1 MRTRPMNPCAIATP
15 GCDLRAL
22 PSREANRQ
30 RGFSMIEILV
40 SLFILTTGLLGLV
53 GLQAVA
59 HKAELESY
67 QRAQALVLLTDMIDR
82 INTNRKAGTCYAIT
96 TNAVTGTPY
105 IGTTGANV
113 YDPTGSYSCSI
124 SGTNA
129 SGSTRAQQDLQEF
142 ENVLKGASEKN
153 SGGSNIGLMIG
164 ARACIGYDS
173 TTATYTVAV
182 AWQGI
187 SETFSPATWPSAPA
201 VAKNCALNLYGN
213 DRQRRVVWNSLM
225 IASLT

>member
-1 MRTRPMNPCAIATP
+1 MATITLDANGIRTGMR
-15 GCDLRAL
+15 GL
-22 PSREANRQ
+22 Q

-67 QRAQALVLLTDMIDR
+67 QRAQALVLLTDFIDR
-82 INTNRKAGTCYAIT
+82 VNTNRKAATCYAIT
-96 TNAVTGTPY
+96 TNTTAGTPY
-105 IGTTGANV
+105 LGTTGTNV
-113 YDPTGSYSCSI
+113 YSTGSYSCSI
-124 SGTNA
+124 SATNA
-129 SGSTRAQQDLQEF
+129 AASTRAQQDLEEF
-142 ENVLKGASEKN
+142 ENVLKGASEKT

-173 TTATYTVAV
+173 TSQTYTVAI
-182 AWQGI
+182 AWQGV
-187 SETFSPATWPSAPA
+187 SETFSPATWTTAPA

-213 DRQRRVVWNSLM
+213 DRQRRVVWNKLM